1 MKIVELKSSN
11 VKRLKAV
18 QVIPKADDPLVVVG
32 GNNGQGKSS
41 LMDSLLYALAGGRNI
56 PALPV
61 REGEEEAVIEVDLGD
76 YKVTRKIKADGKTTL
91 TLRQGKGAKVASP
104 QRFLDDLV
112 GSISFDP
119 EEFGRMQPREQRDLL
134 VTLANVD
141 TDEIDEEIGGL
152 QFQLGEA
159 RSELKVLEG
168 QTLPE
173 VEADPNWD
181 LVDIAETQTKLNVIS
196 EIEDDLKT
204 VESDIRMADEDINKA
219 TIEIERLKSV
229 IAVAEGRKEKLVVR
243 QTGLHQQLNGSEG
256 AQELRNR
263 LATAAQQNEQILA
276 ARRVAD
282 HETLVD
288 EVKGRVNEID
298 SHLKDRKATRVSM
311 IEQADMPI
319 DGLSFDDKQV
329 LFDGIPFDQLAASEQ
344 LRISMA
350 MAMSMN
356 PELRVIRIMNGAL
369 LDGASLEIVRQ
380 VAGENDYQVWVEVVG
395 DRADAQVIIE
405 DGGVR

>member
-1 MKIVELKSSN
+1 MKILELKASN

-18 QVIPKADDPLVVVG
+18 QIIPKGDDPLVVVG
-32 GNNGQGKSS
+32 GANGQGKSS
-41 LMDSLLYALAGGRNI
+41 LMDSILYALAGGRNI

-61 REGEEEAVIEVDLGD
+61 RKGEEEAVIEVDLGD

-91 TLRQGKGAKVASP
+91 TLRKGKGAKVMSP
-104 QRFLDDLV
+104 QKVLDELV

-134 VTLANVD
+134 VQLAQVD
-141 TDEIDEEIGGL
+141 TEEIDEDIDGT
-152 QFQLGEA
+152 QFMLGEA
-159 RSELKVLEG
+159 KTRLKVLEG
-168 QTLPE
+168 QTMPE

-181 LVDIAETQTKLNVIS
+181 LVDIGDVQSKLAVIG
-196 EIEDDLKT
+196 EVEDELKT
-204 VESDIRMADEDINKA
+204 VESDIRMADEDISRA
-219 TIEIERLKSV
+219 TAEIERLQSV
-229 IAVAEGRKEKLVVR
+229 IKVAEGRKEKLVLR
-243 QTGLHQQLNGSEG
+243 ETGLRDQLNGQAG

-276 ARRVAD
+276 ARRAAEHEEQIDAAKAEVAELSTQITD
-282 HETLVD
+282 
-288 EVKGRVNEID
+288 K
-298 SHLKDRKATRVSM
+298 KATRVAM
-311 IEQADMPI
+311 IEQAEMPI

-350 MAMSMN
+350 MAMAMN

-369 LDGASLEIVRQ
+369 LDDESLEIVRQ
-380 VAGENDYQVWVEVVG
+380 VAGDNDYQVWVEVVG
-395 DRADAQVIIE
+395 DKGDAQVVIE